1 MPQNR
6 IFRACYGFY
15 FLRVLPRIGGMISK
29 DGAAYAYLPESVGE
43 FPYGKRFTEILR
55 DTGFRNARFKNLFGG
70 VAQIYSAEKP
80 VSST

>member
-1 MPQNR
+1 
-6 IFRACYGFY
+6 
-15 FLRVLPRIGGMISK
+15 MISK

-55 DTGFRNARFKNLFGG
+55 DAGFRNARFKNLFGG